1 MSEGCAGSY
10 PPPPHG
16 GIFGLEKCRGGVGG
30 GGDGGGG
37 EGVEESA
44 TDPPVQLAID
54 HSSAVQ
60 IEEVPAAPRS
70 TGSLRKIESSNS
82 RSFTLAKPNSSI
94 RKRVEIAKNLERS
107 QRSCN
112 SLINDP
118 NLIYVE
124 LLASGVPPS
133 AGWRHEIDQ
142 GSFGQKDVL
151 VYPKRKV
158 VEVASEDEVV
168 PLVRRPLQTEPT
180 SAEALPVQ
188 TIIYQFFTLTSTSI
202 DG

>member
-37 EGVEESA
+37 EG
-44 TDPPVQLAID
+44 
-54 HSSAVQ
+54 
-60 IEEVPAAPRS
+60 
-70 TGSLRKIESSNS
+70 
-82 RSFTLAKPNSSI
+82 FTLAKPNSSI

-118 NLIYVE
+118 NLISVG

-133 AGWRHEIDQ
+133 SGWRHEIDQ

-151 VYPKRKV
+151 VCPKRKV

-168 PLVRRPLQTEPT
+168 PLVRRPLQTETT

-188 TIIYQFFTLTSTSI
+188 TTTYQFFTLTSTSI